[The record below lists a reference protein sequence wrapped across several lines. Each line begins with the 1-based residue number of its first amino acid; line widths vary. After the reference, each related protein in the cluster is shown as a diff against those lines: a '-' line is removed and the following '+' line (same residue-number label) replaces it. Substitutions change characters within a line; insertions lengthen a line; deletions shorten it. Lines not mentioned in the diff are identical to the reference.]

1 MNQPVLTCRDIC
13 FSYHNLNGETKALSN
28 LSFQINK
35 GEFVAIVGPSGCG
48 KSTLL
53 SIIAGLIK
61 PESGE
66 IILDQSERIRIGYML
81 QQDHLLEWRTIWKNI
96 LLGPEV
102 TGTLTKLRAARR
114 GNARAYHGRCT
125 GQGEFRRA
133 VA

>member
-66 IILDQSERIRIGYML
+66 SILDQ
-81 QQDHLLEWRTIWKNI
+81 
-96 LLGPEV
+96 
-102 TGTLTKLRAARR
+102 
-114 GNARAYHGRCT
+114 
-125 GQGEFRRA
+125 
-133 VA
+133 